1 MAPVNLEGCSRQDAL
16 RSALAFMKEVKSA
29 GAVLYSVRSQSKAA
43 NPVHVP
49 GTSRPRHSTIVEVP
63 VRPRSAELGSLPI
76 RGIQR
81 DGSARGQQAVTTS
94 SSATSSRPP
103 LTVSQ
108 ARDALRT
115 VVSTPFKSPRG
126 SRLSSTYSRP
136 GSSLCSGTRLARP
149 SSSSCPGSRSARDS
163 AISSPGSSTSSKSS
177 VEVSEEPFQ
186 LQNQFGAVSSAAYFS
201 YACHKHQV
209 SS

>member
-63 VRPRSAELGSLPI
+63 VRPRGAGFGSLPT

-81 DGSARGQQAVTTS
+81 GGPARDQQAV
-94 SSATSSRPP
+94 
-103 LTVSQ
+103 Q
-108 ARDALRT
+108 
-115 VVSTPFKSPRG
+115 
-126 SRLSSTYSRP
+126 
-136 GSSLCSGTRLARP
+136 
-149 SSSSCPGSRSARDS
+149 
-163 AISSPGSSTSSKSS
+163 SKSFYPKCLS
-177 VEVSEEPFQ
+177 
-186 LQNQFGAVSSAAYFS
+186 
-201 YACHKHQV
+201 
-209 SS
+209 